1 MFTADSPQRCPLSR
15 RAAYCQDPNDST
27 PEAEMNTLLSSGPSS
42 LSSFNSPPPF
52 LALPGEIRNQ
62 VYRAVLVLPLPF
74 AVKMQFAP
82 RDTALLRVNKQVFK
96 EASAIFYHENTFRI
110 PEGLFV
116 GAPILQQMENFYHLP
131 RWRLK
136 SMRNLILDVPVC
148 SPIKPIQ
155 YALRGESVHVYYP
168 LLQVYGRRS
177 DTCLRDQTSYNLS
190 ELTYCL
196 PPPLGQDS
204 HELKIQ
210 LQLKPVWGENM
221 RRLDPKLYWPLLN
234 SAVLLRGRRVDVQVH
249 VHTHPRYLDEWV
261 DTLVSNHFL

>member
-1 MFTADSPQRCPLSR
+1 MPCPLSR
-15 RAAYCQDPNDST
+15 GAAYCQDPNDST

-42 LSSFNSPPPF
+42 LSLFNSPSPF

-62 VYRAVLVLPLPF
+62 IYRAVLVLPSPF
-74 AVKMQFAP
+74 AVKVQFAP

-96 EASAIFYHENTFRI
+96 EASAIFYHESTFQI
-110 PEGLFV
+110 LEGLFV

-136 SMRNLILDVPVC
+136 RMRNLILDVPV
-148 SPIKPIQ
+148 
-155 YALRGESVHVYYP
+155 
-168 LLQVYGRRS
+168 YGRRS
-177 DTCLRDQTSYNLS
+177 DSRLREQTGYNLS

-196 PPPLGQDS
+196 TPPLGQDP

-210 LQLKPVWGENM
+210 LQLKPVWGEDI
-221 RRLDPKLYWPLLN
+221 RRLDPELYWPLLN
-234 SAVLLRGRRVDVQVH
+234 SAIVLRGRGVDTQVH